1 MYMHACMLKHVCMY
15 MHMTHTNSHS
25 PRRWTS
31 GELSMVF
38 TAVDAAD
45 VSMFAERAWLLDSLQ
60 DLYKLARGKQAL
72 DRQSFLKVRACA

>member
-1 MYMHACMLKHVCMY
+1 
-15 MHMTHTNSHS
+15 
-25 PRRWTS
+25 
-31 GELSMVF
+31 MVF

-72 DRQSFLKVRACA
+72 DRQSFLKVQA